1 MHDSAPVPAEQA
13 VVPVDW
19 INLAA
24 AITRTLLPAD
34 LAPPAALRP
43 WPRWDEAGPP
53 LVLGVA
59 GGQGSGKSTLARQL
73 ERALNAAGART
84 ASCSLD
90 DFYLSKARRAELAA
104 TVHPLLA
111 TRGVPGTHDV
121 AALAGVID
129 GLGRTGSV
137 ALPVFDKGT
146 DDLLPPAQWRRVDGP
161 VDVLVLEGWC
171 VGARPQSDA
180 ALARPVNALE
190 RDEDPDGR
198 WRRSVNDALAGP
210 YAELWARLHGLVYLQ
225 VPGMAAVRRWRTEQ
239 EQALPAGRRME
250 AAAIERFVAHYQRLT
265 AAMIAEMSA
274 RADVTAVLDDAHAV
288 AAIRCRSRF

>member
-1 MHDSAPVPAEQA
+1 V
-13 VVPVDW
+13 
-19 INLAA
+19 
-24 AITRTLLPAD
+24 TRTLLPAD
-34 LAPPAALRP
+34 LAPPAPLRP

-73 ERALNAAGART
+73 ERALGAAGART
-84 ASCSLD
+84 AACSLD

-104 TVHPLLA
+104 RVHPLLA

-129 GLGRTGSV
+129 DLGRTGGV
-137 ALPVFDKGT
+137 ALPVFDKGA
-146 DDLLPPAQWRRVDGP
+146 DDPLPPAQWRRVAGP

-180 ALARPVNALE
+180 ELARPVNALE

-198 WRRSVNDALAGP
+198 WRRYVNDALGGP
-210 YAELWARLHGLVYLQ
+210 YAKLWTRLHGLVYLQ
-225 VPGMAAVRRWRTEQ
+225 VPGMAAVRRWRTKQ
-239 EQALPAGRRME
+239 EQTLPAGRRMG
-250 AAAIERFVAHYQRLT
+250 AAAIERFVAHYERLT
-265 AAMIAEMSA
+265 AAMLTEVPA
-274 RADVTAVLDDAHAV
+274 RADVTAVLDDAHTV
-288 AAIRCRSRF
+288 AAVHCRARSRLASPYSESIQR